1 MLFSVKKFP
10 KTTNWPKFLSY
21 FDQMTE
27 MSQRKEK
34 SRRIQTQEEGVVS
47 TVHPF
52 LPYKYLLRFQKFED
66 FALTALRLIKGLN
79 TYKWDMARCS
89 SFQCLPAL

>member
-10 KTTNWPKFLSY
+10 KTKNWPKFLTY
-21 FDQMTE
+21 FDQRTE

-34 SRRIQTQEEGVVS
+34 SRRIQTQEEGAVS
-47 TVHPF
+47 TVHPL

-66 FALTALRLIKGLN
+66 FTVTALRLIKGLN
-79 TYKWDMARCS
+79 TYNRDTARSS
-89 SFQCLPAL
+89 SFQYLPDL